1 MVTLGIDVGTF
12 STVAVLGLD
21 GGRAVSLQF
30 DGSPLLPSA
39 VCLTDGGLVAGR
51 AALEAARG
59 RPDAFEPHPKARIG
73 DAQVQLGPHT
83 VPVADLL
90 AAVLRR
96 AADEAARV
104 AGRPADR
111 LVLTHPASWDGLR
124 RQVLVQAA
132 ANAGLP
138 APALVAEPVA
148 AARAFDH
155 VVPLGAG
162 ILVCDLGAGGFD
174 AAVLRR
180 TPDGFAL
187 VSAQGAPDAA
197 GLDLDAAIVVELGA
211 AHAAADPAAWHRL
224 SEPSTPADRAAAQAF
239 WDEVRRAKE
248 TLAVAPAAAVAVPI
262 LQIQATL
269 TRPQLDQ
276 LARPLLDRAATAAR
290 QAVHAAGLA
299 PAQLA
304 AVVLTGGGSRLPLA
318 AAVLHQAL
326 GVPPRLLPQPELV
339 VASGALLAAGREP
352 AASAPTPPASAPTP
366 PASAPPA
373 SAPPASARPV
383 STVVSPVSAPPA
395 AVVSAP
401 PAAAAVSS
409 PPASAV
415 PATVSAEA
423 PTAPF
428 QAESAPAPTA
438 DAAPAGPFPPVVAPP
453 GPFPPVVAPPAG
465 PFPPVVAPPAGPFPP
480 VVAPPAGTFPPGA
493 APADGPP
500 AAPFAGQA
508 SFPGQAPFA
517 GQVPPTTWQAPP
529 APGGRRTGLLVAG
542 IAAAV
547 FVVVALVAGAV
558 IALRFVGDGS
568 GDRPSAGGAGGAGG
582 SCRPADTTSAYPPLL
597 TGFDQRL
604 ATEPKVTAG
613 NADITA
619 LGRTILIEG
628 HCAVVKAGQTV
639 TANYVGATLRDGKV
653 FDSSWQHG
661 TTLDTLVGAREKG
674 LQQVVIDGWDQGLV
688 GVKVGSRVQLDI
700 PPRMAYGEYPPQ
712 GAPTGALRF
721 IVDVLNVK
729 D

>member
-1 MVTLGIDVGTF
+1 MVTLGIDVGT
-12 STVAVLGLD
+12 STTVAVLGLD
-21 GGRAVSLQF
+21 GGRAVALQF

-39 VCLTDGGLVAGR
+39 VCLTDGGLVTGR
-51 AALEAARG
+51 AAVEAARA
-59 RPDAFEPHPKARIG
+59 RPDAFEPHPKARLS

-90 AAVLRR
+90 AALLRR

-138 APALVAEPVA
+138 APALVPEPVA

-162 ILVCDLGAGGFD
+162 ILICDLGAGGFD

-180 TPDGFAL
+180 TPEGFAL
-187 VSAQGAPDAA
+187 VSAQSAPDAA

-211 AHAAADPAAWHRL
+211 AHAAADPAGWNRL

-248 TLAVAPAAAVAVPI
+248 TLAVAPAAAVPVPI
-262 LQIQATL
+262 VQIQATL

-276 LARPLLDRAATAAR
+276 LARPLLERAAAAAR

-326 GVPPRLLPQPELV
+326 GVPPQLLPQPELV

-352 AASAPTPPASAPTP
+352 AATVPAPPTSGPPTSAQPVSVPPASAY

-373 SAPPASARPV
+373 SVPPA
-383 STVVSPVSAPPA
+383 PA
-395 AVVSAP
+395 ASSASSEVSAP

-409 PPASAV
+409 PPAVSAV
-415 PATVSAEA
+415 PAPA
-423 PTAPF
+423 PSDAPVVPF
-428 QAESAPAPTA
+428 QAETAPAPA
-438 DAAPAGPFPPVVAPP
+438 ASAAPAGPFPPVAAPVAAGPP
-453 GPFPPVVAPPAG
+453 GPFPPVLAPPAG
-465 PFPPVVAPPAGPFPP
+465 PFPPVVALPAGP
-480 VVAPPAGTFPPGA
+480 FPPGA
-493 APADGPP
+493 APADSPP
-500 AAPFAGQA
+500 AAPFASQA
-508 SFPGQAPFA
+508 SFPGQPSFP
-517 GQVPPTTWQAPP
+517 GQAPPTTWQAPA

-547 FVVVALVAGAV
+547 LVVLVVVAGAIIAVRFAGDGAGNQSSAAGAACQPV
-558 IALRFVGDGS
+558 A
-568 GDRPSAGGAGGAGG
+568 
-582 SCRPADTTSAYPPLL
+582 TSSDPPLL

-604 ATEPKVTAG
+604 ATEPAISAG
-613 NADITA
+613 DADVTA
-619 LGRTILIEG
+619 LGKKVLIEG
-628 HCAVVKAGQTV
+628 PCAAVKAGQTITV
-639 TANYVGATLRDGKV
+639 NYVGATLRDGKV
-653 FDSSWQHG
+653 FDSSWKHHDTFEARVG
-661 TTLDTLVGAREKG
+661 TREKG
-674 LQQVVIDGWDQGLV
+674 LPQELIDGWDQGLV
-688 GVKVGSRVQLDI
+688 GVKVGSRVQLDV
-700 PPRMAYGEYPPQ
+700 PPRMAYGDDPPP
-712 GAPTGALRF
+712 GAPSGALRF
-721 IVDVLNVK
+721 IVDVLNAK